1 MFSYFL
7 SGNIGLKLD
16 LATPTARTPL
26 YSIRGLSSW
35 QLQKVLPSPI
45 CLFGWTL
52 SDFWEI
58 CKDYFLLFFYKLV
71 VLSKTETWSNRDF
84 TQSVFTEPT
93 FSVQNMHVKDRKEG
107 LISGR
112 FEHGTFWIKM
122 HVFCFRFESY
132 LLHNARHTF
141 FGPTENTHVL
151 DWKHR

>member
-16 LATPTARTPL
+16 LATPTTRTPL

-58 CKDYFLLFFYKLV
+58 CKDYFLLFFFTNLWFCQKLKPDQTGI
-71 VLSKTETWSNRDF
+71 LHNRFLQSPRSQSKTCMLKTEKRGWSLEDL
-84 TQSVFTEPT
+84 
-93 FSVQNMHVKDRKEG
+93 NMVPSESKCMFFVLDSNH
-107 LISGR
+107 ISCTM
-112 FEHGTFWIKM
+112 HGTPF
-122 HVFCFRFESY
+122 
-132 LLHNARHTF
+132 L
-141 FGPTENTHVL
+141 VL
-151 DWKHR
+151 QKTRMF

>member
-52 SDFWEI
+52 SNFWEI
-58 CKDYFLLFFYKLV
+58 SKDYFLLFLQTCGFVKTWNLIKPGFYTIGSYRAH
-71 VLSKTETWSNRDF
+71 VLCPKHACFGW
-84 TQSVFTEPT
+84 
-93 FSVQNMHVKDRKEG
+93 KEG

-132 LLHNARHTF
+132 LLHSARHTF

-151 DWKHR
+151 EWKHR